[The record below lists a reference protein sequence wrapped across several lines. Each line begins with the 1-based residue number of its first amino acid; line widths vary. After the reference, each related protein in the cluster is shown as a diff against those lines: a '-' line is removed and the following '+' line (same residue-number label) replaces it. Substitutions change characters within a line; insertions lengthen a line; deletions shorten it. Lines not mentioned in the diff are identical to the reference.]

1 MQEVFNGVT
10 ITKKPIHKKDVP
22 SGREWNDSEKETYYK
37 NFRNNYSNWK
47 NETIKLLYDSKILE
61 YKNHVNNTLLLE
73 EKMVAAFNNGI
84 NPFDFVKNY
93 LK

>member
-61 YKNHVNNTLLLE
+61 